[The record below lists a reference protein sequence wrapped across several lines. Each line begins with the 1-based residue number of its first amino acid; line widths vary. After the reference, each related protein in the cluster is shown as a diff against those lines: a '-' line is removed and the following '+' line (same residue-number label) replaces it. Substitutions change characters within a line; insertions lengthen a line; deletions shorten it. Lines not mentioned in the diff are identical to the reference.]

1 MMEKFHHT
9 LPDGH
14 ELALP
19 RFENVPVGV
28 IRKTRRL
35 DQADQVFTIL
45 EEIMTPADLEHLD
58 KLDRTEFNDLVKAWR
73 EGSAI
78 QPGES
83 SASSNS

>member
-14 ELALP
+14 ELVLP

-28 IRKTRRL
+28 IRKARRL

-45 EEIMTPADLEHLD
+45 EEIMSPADLEHVD
-58 KLDRTEFNDLVKAWR
+58 KLDRSEFNVVVRAWR
-73 EGSAI
+73 EGSSI
-78 QPGES
+78 EPGES
-83 SASSNS
+83 SASSTS